1 MFDLPTSAALVGMAV
16 AFVGLGAFVGLVVG
30 FRVGQRDGRR
40 EAELN
45 RQAHWVD
52 LLERSAAQARSRD
65 AHPSRSGSDT
75 GRLAR

>member
-1 MFDLPTSAALVGMAV
+1 MFDLTISAALL
-16 AFVGLGAFVGLVVG
+16 GLALALLGVGAFAGLVVG

-52 LLERSAAQARSRD
+52 MLERSFSQARSRA
-65 AHPSRSGSDT
+65 AHPSRSDADPE
-75 GRLAR
+75 RLSH